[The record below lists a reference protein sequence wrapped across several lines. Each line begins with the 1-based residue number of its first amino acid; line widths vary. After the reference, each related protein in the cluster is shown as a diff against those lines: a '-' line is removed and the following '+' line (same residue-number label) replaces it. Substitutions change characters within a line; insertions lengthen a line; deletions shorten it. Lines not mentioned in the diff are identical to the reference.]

1 MDVVLQVVIVALFIF
16 QILLIARV
24 VLELVQMFARDYR
37 PGGIALLLFE
47 AVYTVTDPPVR
58 ALRRVIPPLRL
69 GGVSLDL
76 SVLIL
81 FIAVQIAIALV
92 SGLRFA

>member
-1 MDVVLQVVIVALFIF
+1 MDVVLQVIIIALAVF
-16 QILLIARV
+16 QFLLIGRI

-37 PGGIALLLFE
+37 PGGFALLLFE
-47 AVYTVTDPPVR
+47 AVYTVTDPPVH

-69 GGVSLDL
+69 GGVALDL

-81 FIAVQIAIALV
+81 FIAVYVAISLV
-92 SGLRFA
+92 SGLR

>member
-1 MDVVLQVVIVALFIF
+1 MDVVLQVIIIALAVF
-16 QILLIARV
+16 QFLLIGRI

-37 PGGIALLLFE
+37 PGGFALLLFE
-47 AVYTVTDPPVR
+47 AVYTVTDPPVN

-69 GGVSLDL
+69 GGVALDL

-81 FIAVQIAIALV
+81 FIAVYVAISLV
-92 SGLRFA
+92 SGLR

>member
-1 MDVVLQVVIVALFIF
+1 MDVVLQVIIIALAVF
-16 QILLIARV
+16 QFLLIGRI

-37 PGGIALLLFE
+37 PGGFALLLFE
-47 AVYTVTDPPVR
+47 AVYTVTDPPVN

-69 GGVSLDL
+69 GGIALDL

-81 FIAVQIAIALV
+81 FIAVYVAISLV
-92 SGLRFA
+92 SGLR